1 MWGRGKSST
10 VTVDSPGLASL
21 LRREDGQARAEWSMR
36 DMTGHRSAYRARDCP
51 AFLMNMV
58 ETLPAN
64 GHLDTDCTVNAPN
77 TILDTNP

>member
-1 MWGRGKSST
+1 
-10 VTVDSPGLASL
+10 
-21 LRREDGQARAEWSMR
+21 MR

-58 ETLPAN
+58 ETLLVN
-64 GHLDTDCTVNAPN
+64 GHFDTDCTVNAPN